1 MVDSLKRLFDG
12 AALVSMRRY
21 AANST
26 WLLVEQSLRL
36 LAGLFVGTWVA
47 RHLGPAEYGALSYFL
62 SYASLFAALARMGM
76 DVLAVRLL
84 IADPKQGIAILGT
97 VFRLKLL
104 GSIVALALVAMSAP
118 YIAST
123 RIEAIYITI
132 IASGLLFQSFDVI
145 DYWFQA
151 KADLRVPSACR
162 MLQLAISSL
171 VKIVLVVSGAELAAF
186 VYVAVVDQA
195 LLAGILWIAFRRR
208 RHPEFTRV
216 FDRQLALSTL
226 HKARPL
232 IVAGILVS
240 LYSRLDQVVL
250 RHITDA
256 ESVGWY
262 AAAVVISE
270 ALYIFPIAIATA
282 LFPAIV
288 SSHQGDKEDYAYRI
302 GLLGRTLIVSGIA
315 GSIVVSATA
324 VPIIRLLYGESYLPS
339 AQVLSIHVWILPL
352 ICYSAVLGK
361 TLITE
366 GRQHLLP
373 RLTAIAMISH
383 AAGLFALLPLLGLR
397 GAAIAA
403 LLAQTIPV
411 IALLAADPASR
422 KTFLNM
428 LVGHRL
434 SDGGQV

>member
-1 MVDSLKRLFDG
+1 
-12 AALVSMRRY
+12 
-21 AANST
+21 
-26 WLLVEQSLRL
+26 
-36 LAGLFVGTWVA
+36 
-47 RHLGPAEYGALSYFL
+47 
-62 SYASLFAALARMGM
+62 
-76 DVLAVRLL
+76 
-84 IADPKQGIAILGT
+84 
-97 VFRLKLL
+97 
-104 GSIVALALVAMSAP
+104 MSAP